1 MTDEAGPAGAG
12 TPQFICDA
20 MLGGLAKWLRAAGY
34 SAEFDIHIQDGE
46 IVRRCLAEGKIVL
59 TSDSRIMDRYAV
71 AHGLVGSVFIPRK
84 LSPVEQLGHVM
95 KVLGLPLRPSR
106 CMECNGQLVDVSPE
120 DVGDEVP
127 PKVLRWCKRF
137 FRCSGCGKVFWR
149 GTHWR
154 SISKQL
160 RQARALACDPKATKP
175 HARPQGKG
183 KQ

>member
-1 MTDEAGPAGAG
+1 MAGEAGPTVAGA
-12 TPQFICDA
+12 PQFVCDA

-71 AHGLVGSVFIPRK
+71 AHGLVGSVFIPRR

-106 CMECNGQLVDVSPE
+106 CMECNGQLVDVSLE
-120 DVGDEVP
+120 DVEGEVP
-127 PKVLRWCKRF
+127 AKVLRWCKRF

-154 SISKQL
+154 SISEQL
-160 RQARALACDPKATKP
+160 GQACALARDGRQT
-175 HARPQGKG
+175 
-183 KQ
+183 